1 MTKPPSRH
9 NAFTLTELV
18 VTIGI
23 ILLLSAL
30 VMPSLQRAFS
40 SSSKTKCLNRLR
52 QIQTASITYAGENNG
67 IFPAVNNSYWGP
79 NYFPASIYDQTLKPY
94 LGERNAIMFC
104 QGELNKVRNP
114 QLTSPDYAKSY
125 ITYQYFNYGGDF
137 SGTLTGSNKP
147 NLTRTST
154 APGSL
159 PLWGC
164 MATSG
169 GGRAYGHSDPGVS
182 RPLSGMCVVNVDGS
196 ARWVNGTELEP
207 YAYSAATFYW
217 PIPKR

>member
-1 MTKPPSRH
+1 MTRLPSRH
-9 NAFTLTELV
+9 PAFTLIELL

-23 ILLLSAL
+23 IVLLSAL
-30 VMPSLQRAFS
+30 AMPALQKAFS

-52 QIQTASITYAGENNG
+52 QIQTGCITYAAENNG
-67 IFPAVNNSYWGP
+67 LFPAVNNGYWGP
-79 NYFPASIYDQTLKPY
+79 NYFPESTYAQTLKPY
-94 LGERNAIMFC
+94 LGERNTIMFC

-125 ITYQYFNYGGDF
+125 ITYQYFNYAGDF

-147 NLTRTST
+147 NLARTST
-154 APGSL
+154 APNSL

-169 GGRAYGHSDPGVS
+169 AGRSYGHADPGVS

-196 ARWVNGTELEP
+196 ARWVKGSDLEA
-207 YAYSAATFYW
+207 YAYSASTFYW
-217 PIPKR
+217 PIPNR